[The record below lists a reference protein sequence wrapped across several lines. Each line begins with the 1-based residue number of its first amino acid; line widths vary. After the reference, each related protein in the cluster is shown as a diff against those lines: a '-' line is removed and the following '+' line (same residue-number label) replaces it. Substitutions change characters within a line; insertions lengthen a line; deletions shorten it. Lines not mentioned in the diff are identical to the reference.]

1 MALNEFEN
9 AVIHVDAPGM
19 YTTIQ
24 DIGRVGYQ
32 QYGMPVAGPMD
43 SESYLL
49 GQALVGNTKPAGALE
64 CTILPPTLTV
74 KGTCIVAF
82 TGADMQ
88 PTINN
93 VVVPRYIPFVC
104 HEGDVISGGFSQCG
118 VRMYIAFS
126 GGIDVPEINGSV
138 STHTKAKIGGL
149 EGRQLKAGD
158 EFGIKPF
165 TRETVHVCD
174 YYGEGHNLFNTAL
187 YNRGGRECHE
197 SLRVVLGDQAKYFTK
212 KGIKTFG
219 SKIYTLTMQC
229 DRMGF
234 RLDGPVIE
242 HVDSADIISDG
253 AVFGSIQVPSDG
265 NPIVLM
271 ADRQTTGG
279 YTKIGTIITA
289 DLPRLSQ
296 LPVGDG
302 IHFDIVTIEEAQDIY
317 RTYMKRLDKR
327 MQLAYEQ
334 STYVFKVR
342 NNI

>member
-1 MALNEFEN
+1 MALNSFKK
-9 AVIHVDAPGM
+9 ASIYVDGPGM

-24 DIGRVGYQ
+24 DAGRVGYQ

-49 GQALVGNTKPAGALE
+49 GQALVGNKEPLGALE
-64 CTILPPTLTV
+64 CTVLPPTLTV
-74 KGTCIVAF
+74 QGTCIVAF
-82 TGADMQ
+82 TGADMH

-93 VVVPRYIPFVC
+93 IVVPRYIPFIC
-104 HEGDVISGGFSQCG
+104 HEGVIISGSFSQCG

-126 GGIDVPEINGSV
+126 GGIDVPTINGSV

-149 EGRQLKAGD
+149 EGRPLQAGD
-158 EFGIKPF
+158 QFGINAF
-165 TRETVHVCD
+165 DRDEVHVCD
-174 YYGEGHNLFNTAL
+174 FYGGHNLFNTAL

-197 SLRVVLGDQAKYFTK
+197 PLRVVLGNQAKYFTE
-212 KGIKTFG
+212 KGIKTFS
-219 SKIYTLTMQC
+219 SKIYTLTVQC

-242 HVDSADIISDG
+242 HIDGADIISDG

-279 YTKIGTIITA
+279 YTKIGTVITA

-302 IHFDIVTIEEAQDIY
+302 IHFDIISVEEAQAIY
-317 RTYMKRLDKR
+317 RTYMKRLHKR
-327 MQLAYEQ
+327 IQLAHEQ
-334 STYVFKVR
+334 SVYAFNVT
-342 NNI
+342 

>member
-19 YTTIQ
+19 YTTVQ
-24 DIGRVGYQ
+24 DAGRVGYQ

-49 GQALVGNTKPAGALE
+49 GQALVGNSKPVGALE

-74 KGTCIVAF
+74 KGTCLVAF

-149 EGRQLKAGD
+149 EGRHLQAGD

-165 TRETVHVCD
+165 TRDEVHVC
-174 YYGEGHNLFNTAL
+174 E
-187 YNRGGRECHE
+187 
-197 SLRVVLGDQAKYFTK
+197 
-212 KGIKTFG
+212 
-219 SKIYTLTMQC
+219 
-229 DRMGF
+229 
-234 RLDGPVIE
+234 
-242 HVDSADIISDG
+242 
-253 AVFGSIQVPSDG
+253 
-265 NPIVLM
+265 
-271 ADRQTTGG
+271 
-279 YTKIGTIITA
+279 
-289 DLPRLSQ
+289 
-296 LPVGDG
+296 
-302 IHFDIVTIEEAQDIY
+302 Y
-317 RTYMKRLDKR
+317 R
-327 MQLAYEQ
+327 
-334 STYVFKVR
+334 
-342 NNI
+342 

>member
-1 MALNEFEN
+1 MALNEFKN
-9 AVIHVDAPGM
+9 AVIHVDTPGM

-24 DIGRVGYQ
+24 DEGRVGYQ

-49 GQALVGNTKPAGALE
+49 GQALVGNGEPVGALE
-64 CTILPPTLTV
+64 CTVLPPTLTV

-149 EGRQLKAGD
+149 EGRPLQAGD
-158 EFGIKPF
+158 EIGIKSF
-165 TRETVHVCD
+165 TRETVHMYD

-197 SLRVVLGDQAKYFTK
+197 PLRVVLGDQAKHFTE

-219 SKIYTLTMQC
+219 SKLYTLTMQC

-265 NPIVLM
+265 TPIVLM

-302 IHFDIVTIEEAQDIY
+302 IHFDIVSIEEAQDIY
-317 RTYMKRLDKR
+317 RTYMKRLHKR
-327 MQLAYEQ
+327 MQLACEQ
-334 STYVFKVR
+334 STYVFKV
-342 NNI
+342 N

>member
-1 MALNEFEN
+1 MGINEFK
-9 AVIHVDAPGM
+9 AALIRVDAPGM

-24 DIGRVGYQ
+24 DSGRVGFQ

-49 GQALVGNTKPAGALE
+49 GQALVGNTTPFGALE
-64 CTILPPTLTV
+64 CTVLPPTLTV
-74 KGTCIVAF
+74 QGTCIVAF
-82 TGADMQ
+82 TGADMH

-93 VVVPRYIPFVC
+93 VVVPRYIPFIC
-104 HEGDVISGGFSQCG
+104 HEGDIISGGFSQCG

-126 GGIDVPEINGSV
+126 GGIDVPAINGSV
-138 STHTKAKIGGL
+138 STHIKAKIGGI
-149 EGRQLKAGD
+149 EGRPLQAGD
-158 EFGIKPF
+158 QFCINTF
-165 TRETVHVCD
+165 TRDKVHVCD
-174 YYGEGHNLFNTAL
+174 FYGTHKLFNTAL

-197 SLRVVLGDQAKYFTK
+197 PLRVVLGEQAKYFTE

-219 SKIYTLTMQC
+219 SKIYTLTVQC

-242 HVDSADIISDG
+242 HIDSADIISDG

-265 NPIVLM
+265 NPIILM

-302 IHFDIVTIEEAQDIY
+302 IHFDIISVEESQEIY
-317 RTYMKRLDKR
+317 RTYMKRLYKR
-327 MQLAYEQ
+327 IQLAHEQ
-334 STYVFKVR
+334 SLYVFKLR
-342 NNI
+342 

>member
-49 GQALVGNTKPAGALE
+49 GQALVGNVEPVGALE
-64 CTILPPTLTV
+64 CTVLPPTLTV

-149 EGRQLKAGD
+149 EGRQLKSGD

-197 SLRVVLGDQAKYFTK
+197 SLRVVLGEQAKYFTE

-253 AVFGSIQVPSDG
+253 AVFGSIQVPSNG
-265 NPIVLM
+265 HPIVLM

-302 IHFDIVTIEEAQDIY
+302 INFNIVTIDEAQEIY
-317 RTYMKRLDKR
+317 RAYMERLHKRIT
-327 MQLAYEQ
+327 LAHEQ
-334 STYVFKVR
+334 STYVFKLNTV
-342 NNI
+342 I

>member
-1 MALNEFEN
+1 MALNSFKK
-9 AVIHVDAPGM
+9 ASIHVDGPGM

-24 DIGRVGYQ
+24 DAGRVGYQ

-49 GQALVGNTKPAGALE
+49 GQALVGNKELLGALE
-64 CTILPPTLTV
+64 CTVLPPTLTV
-74 KGTCIVAF
+74 QGTCIVAF
-82 TGADMQ
+82 TGADMH

-93 VVVPRYIPFVC
+93 IVVPRYIPFIC
-104 HEGDVISGGFSQCG
+104 HEGDIISGSFSQCG

-126 GGIDVPEINGSV
+126 GGIDVPTINGSV

-149 EGRQLKAGD
+149 EGRPLQAGD
-158 EFGIKPF
+158 QFGIKAF
-165 TRETVHVCD
+165 TRDEVNVCD
-174 YYGEGHNLFNTAL
+174 FYDGHNLFNIAL

-197 SLRVVLGDQAKYFTK
+197 PLRVVLGNQAKYFTE

-219 SKIYTLTMQC
+219 SKIYTLTVQC
-229 DRMGF
+229 DRMG
-234 RLDGPVIE
+234 LDGPVIE
-242 HVDSADIISDG
+242 HIDGADIISDG

-279 YTKIGTIITA
+279 YTKIGTVITA

-302 IHFDIVTIEEAQDIY
+302 IHFDIISVEEAQAIY
-317 RTYMKRLDKR
+317 RTYMKRLHKR
-327 MQLAYEQ
+327 IQLAHEQ
-334 STYVFKVR
+334 SVYAFNVT
-342 NNI
+342 

>member
-1 MALNEFEN
+1 MALNEFTN
-9 AVIHVDAPGM
+9 AVIHVDTPGM

-24 DIGRVGYQ
+24 DIGRMGYQ

-49 GQALVGNTKPAGALE
+49 GQALVGNVKPVGALE
-64 CTILPPTLTV
+64 CTLLPPTVTV

-82 TGADMQ
+82 TGADME
-88 PTINN
+88 PTING
-93 VVVPRYIPFVC
+93 VRVPRYIPIIC

-149 EGRQLKAGD
+149 EGRPLQAGD
-158 EFGIKPF
+158 EIGIKSF

-174 YYGEGHNLFNTAL
+174 YYGEGNNLFNTAL

-197 SLRVVLGDQAKYFTK
+197 PLRVVLGDQAKHFTEN
-212 KGIKTFG
+212 GIKTFG
-219 SKIYTLTMQC
+219 SKIYTLTIQC

-302 IHFDIVTIEEAQDIY
+302 IHFDIVSIEEAQDIY
-317 RTYMKRLDKR
+317 REYMRNLHKKIN
-327 MQLAYEQ
+327 LAREQ
-334 STYVFKVR
+334 NTYVFLMKTK
-342 NNI
+342 

>member
-1 MALNEFEN
+1 VALNSFKK
-9 AVIHVDAPGM
+9 ASIHVDGPGM

-24 DIGRVGYQ
+24 DAGRVGYQ

-49 GQALVGNTKPAGALE
+49 GQALVGNKEPLGALE
-64 CTILPPTLTV
+64 CTVLPPTLTV
-74 KGTCIVAF
+74 QGTCIVAF
-82 TGADMQ
+82 TGADMH

-93 VVVPRYIPFVC
+93 IVVPRYIPFIC
-104 HEGDVISGGFSQCG
+104 HEGDIISGGFSQCG

-126 GGIDVPEINGSV
+126 GGIDVPAINGSV
-138 STHTKAKIGGL
+138 STHTKAKIGGF
-149 EGRQLKAGD
+149 EGRPLQAGD
-158 EFGIKPF
+158 QFGIKAF
-165 TRETVHVCD
+165 IRDEVNVCNF
-174 YYGEGHNLFNTAL
+174 YGGHNLFNTAL

-197 SLRVVLGDQAKYFTK
+197 PLRVVLGEQATYFTK
-212 KGIKTFG
+212 NGIKTFG
-219 SKIYTLTMQC
+219 SKIYTLTVQC

-242 HVDSADIISDG
+242 HIDGADIISDG

-279 YTKIGTIITA
+279 YTKIGTVITA

-296 LPVGDG
+296 LPIGDG
-302 IHFDIVTIEEAQDIY
+302 IHFDIVSVEEAQAIY
-317 RTYMKRLDKR
+317 RTYMKRLHKR
-327 MQLAYEQ
+327 IQLAHEQ
-334 STYVFKVR
+334 SVYAFNVT
-342 NNI
+342 

>member
-1 MALNEFEN
+1 MAINNFQKSSIYINE
-9 AVIHVDAPGM
+9 PGM

-24 DIGRVGYQ
+24 DEGRVGFQ

-49 GQALVGNTKPAGALE
+49 GQALVGNVKPAGALE
-64 CTILPPTLTV
+64 CTLLPPTLTV

-82 TGADMQ
+82 TGADME
-88 PTINN
+88 PTIND
-93 VVVPRYIPFVC
+93 VQVPRYIPILC
-104 HEGDVISGGFSQCG
+104 HDGDVISGGFSQCG

-126 GGIDVPEINGSV
+126 GGIDVPSINGSV

-149 EGRQLKAGD
+149 EGRPLQKAD
-158 EFGIKPF
+158 ELGVKAF
-165 TRETVHVCD
+165 TRDNLYVCD
-174 YYGEGHNLFNTAL
+174 YRGEEHTLFNTVL

-197 SLRVVLGDQAKYFTK
+197 PLRVVLGDQAKHFTE
-212 KGIKTFG
+212 KGIKTFNNN
-219 SKIYTLTMQC
+219 IYTLSVEC

-234 RLDGPVIE
+234 RLDGPEIE
-242 HVDSADIISDG
+242 HVVSADIISDG
-253 AVFGSIQVPSDG
+253 AVFGSIQVPSNG
-265 NPIVLM
+265 HPIVLM

-302 IHFDIVTIEEAQDIY
+302 VNFNIVAVEEAQIIY
-317 RTYMKRLDKR
+317 RSYMQNLHSRIRLGFN
-327 MQLAYEQ
+327 Q
-334 STYVFKVR
+334 STYVFTV
-342 NNI
+342 NT

>member
-1 MALNEFEN
+1 MAINEFKPASIYVN
-9 AVIHVDAPGM
+9 APGM

-24 DIGRVGYQ
+24 DEGRVGFQ

-49 GQALVGNTKPAGALE
+49 GQALVGNVKRVGALE
-64 CTILPPTLTV
+64 CTLLPPTLTV

-104 HEGDVISGGFSQCG
+104 HEGDIISGGFSQCG

-149 EGRQLKAGD
+149 EDRPLQAGD
-158 EFGIKPF
+158 KFGIKSF
-165 TRETVHVCD
+165 TRDTVHVCD
-174 YYGEGHNLFNTAL
+174 YYGEGHNLFNTVL

-197 SLRVVLGDQAKYFTK
+197 PLRVVLGEQAKHFTEN
-212 KGIKTFG
+212 GIKTFG
-219 SKIYTLTMQC
+219 SKIYTLTVQC

-234 RLDGPVIE
+234 RLDGPIIE

-302 IHFDIVTIEEAQDIY
+302 IHFDIVSIEEAQDIY
-317 RTYMKRLDKR
+317 RTYMKRLHKR

-334 STYVFKVR
+334 STYVFKV
-342 NNI
+342 N

>member
-1 MALNEFEN
+1 MALNSFKK
-9 AVIHVDAPGM
+9 ASIHVDGPGM

-24 DIGRVGYQ
+24 DAGRVGYQ

-49 GQALVGNTKPAGALE
+49 GQALVGNKELLGALE
-64 CTILPPTLTV
+64 CTVLPPTLTV
-74 KGTCIVAF
+74 QGTCIVAF
-82 TGADMQ
+82 TGADMH

-93 VVVPRYIPFVC
+93 IVVPRYIPFIC
-104 HEGDVISGGFSQCG
+104 HEGDIISGSFSQCG

-126 GGIDVPEINGSV
+126 GGIDVPAINGSV

-149 EGRQLKAGD
+149 EGRPLQTGD
-158 EFGIKPF
+158 QFGINAF
-165 TRETVHVCD
+165 TRDEVNVCD
-174 YYGEGHNLFNTAL
+174 FYDGHNLFNIAL
-187 YNRGGRECHE
+187 YNRG
-197 SLRVVLGDQAKYFTK
+197 VVLGEQAKYFTE

-219 SKIYTLTMQC
+219 SKIYTLTVQC

-242 HVDSADIISDG
+242 HIDGADIISDG

-279 YTKIGTIITA
+279 YTKIGTVITA

-302 IHFDIVTIEEAQDIY
+302 IHFDIISVEEAQAIY
-317 RTYMKRLDKR
+317 RTYMKRLHKR
-327 MQLAYEQ
+327 IQLAHEQ
-334 STYVFKVR
+334 SVYAFNVT
-342 NNI
+342 

>member
-9 AVIHVDAPGM
+9 AVIHVDTPGM

-24 DIGRVGYQ
+24 DIGRTGYQ

-49 GQALVGNTKPAGALE
+49 GQALVGNVEPVGALE
-64 CTILPPTLTV
+64 CTLLPPTLTV

-93 VVVPRYIPFVC
+93 VVVPRYIPFIC

-149 EGRQLKAGD
+149 EGRPLQAGD
-158 EFGIKPF
+158 EIGIKSF

-174 YYGEGHNLFNTAL
+174 YYGEGNNLFNTAL

-197 SLRVVLGDQAKYFTK
+197 PLRVVLGDQAKHFTE
-212 KGIKTFG
+212 KGIKTF
-219 SKIYTLTMQC
+219 SNNIYTLTVEC

-253 AVFGSIQVPSDG
+253 AVFGSIQVPSNG
-265 NPIVLM
+265 HPIVLM

-302 IHFDIVTIEEAQDIY
+302 INFNLVSIEEAQDIY
-317 RTYMKRLDKR
+317 RSYMKRLHKR
-327 MQLAYEQ
+327 MQLAHEQ
-334 STYVFKVR
+334 STYVFKVH
-342 NNI
+342 

>member
-24 DIGRVGYQ
+24 DIGRMGYQ

-49 GQALVGNTKPAGALE
+49 GQALVGNVEPVGALE
-64 CTILPPTLTV
+64 CTVLPPTLTV
-74 KGTCIVAF
+74 KDTCIVAF

-126 GGIDVPEINGSV
+126 GGINVPEINGSV

-149 EGRQLKAGD
+149 EGRPLQAGD
-158 EFGIKPF
+158 EIGIKAF
-165 TRETVHVCD
+165 TRETVHICD
-174 YYGEGHNLFNTAL
+174 YYGEGNNLFNTAL

-197 SLRVVLGDQAKYFTK
+197 PLRVVLGDQAKHFTE
-212 KGIKTFG
+212 KGIKTF
-219 SKIYTLTMQC
+219 SNNIYTLTVEC

-253 AVFGSIQVPSDG
+253 DVFGSIQVPSDG
-265 NPIVLM
+265 HPIVLM

-302 IHFDIVTIEEAQDIY
+302 INFNLVSIEEAQDIY
-317 RTYMKRLDKR
+317 RAYMDRLHKR

-334 STYVFKVR
+334 STYVFKVH
-342 NNI
+342 

>member
-1 MALNEFEN
+1 MALNEFKN
-9 AVIHVDAPGM
+9 AVIHVDTPGM

-24 DIGRVGYQ
+24 DEGRVGYQ

-49 GQALVGNTKPAGALE
+49 GQALVGNGEPVGALE
-64 CTILPPTLTV
+64 CTVLPPTLTV

-149 EGRQLKAGD
+149 EGRPLQAGD
-158 EFGIKPF
+158 EIGIKSF
-165 TRETVHVCD
+165 TRETVHMYD

-187 YNRGGRECHE
+187 YNHGGRECHE
-197 SLRVVLGDQAKYFTK
+197 PLRVVLGDQAKHFTE

-219 SKIYTLTMQC
+219 SKLYTLTMQC

-265 NPIVLM
+265 TPIVLM

-302 IHFDIVTIEEAQDIY
+302 IHFDIVSIEEAQDIY
-317 RTYMKRLDKR
+317 RTYMKRLHKR
-327 MQLAYEQ
+327 MQLACEQ
-334 STYVFKVR
+334 STYVFKV
-342 NNI
+342 N

>member
-1 MALNEFEN
+1 MALNEFKN
-9 AVIHVDAPGM
+9 ALVHVDAPGM

-24 DIGRVGYQ
+24 DEGRVGYQ

-49 GQALVGNTKPAGALE
+49 GQALVGNVEPVGALE
-64 CTILPPTLTV
+64 CTVLPPTLTI

-149 EGRQLKAGD
+149 EGRPLQAGD
-158 EFGIKPF
+158 EIGIKSF
-165 TRETVHVCD
+165 TREIVHVCD
-174 YYGEGHNLFNTAL
+174 YYGEGYNLFNTAL

-197 SLRVVLGDQAKYFTK
+197 PLRVVLGDQAKYFTES
-212 KGIKTFG
+212 GIKTFG
-219 SKIYTLTMQC
+219 SKIYTLTVQC

-279 YTKIGTIITA
+279 YTKIGTIITT

-302 IHFDIVTIEEAQDIY
+302 IHFDIVSIEEAQDIY

-334 STYVFKVR
+334 SSYVFKV
-342 NNI
+342 N

>member
-1 MALNEFEN
+1 MIYVDINEFQR
-9 AVIHVDAPGM
+9 ALIRVDAPGM

-24 DIGRVGYQ
+24 DLGRIGFQ

-49 GQALVGNTKPAGALE
+49 GQALVGNKEPLGALE
-64 CTILPPTLTV
+64 CTVLPPTLTV
-74 KGTCIVAF
+74 QGTCIVAF
-82 TGADMQ
+82 TGADMH

-93 VVVPRYIPFVC
+93 LVVPRYIPFIC
-104 HEGDVISGGFSQCG
+104 HEGDIISGGFSQCG

-126 GGIDVPEINGSV
+126 GGIDVPAINGSV
-138 STHTKAKIGGL
+138 STHTKAKIGGF
-149 EGRQLKAGD
+149 EGRSLQAGD
-158 EFGIKPF
+158 QFGIKAF
-165 TRETVHVCD
+165 TRDEVNVCD
-174 YYGEGHNLFNTAL
+174 FYGGHNLFNTAL

-197 SLRVVLGDQAKYFTK
+197 PLRVVLGNQAKYFTE
-212 KGIKTFG
+212 KGIRTFV
-219 SKIYTLTMQC
+219 SKIYTLTVQC

-242 HVDSADIISDG
+242 HIDGADIISDG

-279 YTKIGTIITA
+279 YTKIGTVITA

-302 IHFDIVTIEEAQDIY
+302 IHFDIVSVEEAQAIY
-317 RTYMKRLDKR
+317 RTYMKRLHKR
-327 MQLAYEQ
+327 IQLAHEQ
-334 STYVFKVR
+334 SVYAFNVT
-342 NNI
+342 

>member
-1 MALNEFEN
+1 MALNEFKN
-9 AVIHVDAPGM
+9 AIIHVDTPGM

-49 GQALVGNTKPAGALE
+49 GQALVGNVEPVGALE
-64 CTILPPTLTV
+64 CTLLPPTLTI

-93 VVVPRYIPFVC
+93 VVVPRYIPFIC

-149 EGRQLKAGD
+149 EGRPLQAED
-158 EFGIKPF
+158 EIGIKSF

-197 SLRVVLGDQAKYFTK
+197 PLRVVLGDQAKYFTDN
-212 KGIKTFG
+212 GIKTFG
-219 SKIYTLTMQC
+219 SKIYTLTIQC

-302 IHFDIVTIEEAQDIY
+302 IHFDIVSIEEAQDIY
-317 RTYMKRLDKR
+317 RTYMKRLHKR

-334 STYVFKVR
+334 STYVFNVR

>member
-1 MALNEFEN
+1 MALNSFKK
-9 AVIHVDAPGM
+9 ASIHVDGPGM

-24 DIGRVGYQ
+24 DAGRVGYQ

-49 GQALVGNTKPAGALE
+49 GQALVGNKEPLGALE
-64 CTILPPTLTV
+64 CTVLPPTLMV
-74 KGTCIVAF
+74 QGTCIVAF
-82 TGADMQ
+82 TGADMH

-93 VVVPRYIPFVC
+93 IVVPRYIPFIC
-104 HEGDVISGGFSQCG
+104 HEGDIISGSFSQCG

-126 GGIDVPEINGSV
+126 GGIDVPTINGSV
-138 STHTKAKIGGL
+138 STHTK
-149 EGRQLKAGD
+149 GRSLQAGD
-158 EFGIKPF
+158 QFGIKAF
-165 TRETVHVCD
+165 TRDEVNVCD
-174 YYGEGHNLFNTAL
+174 FYGGHNLFNTAL

-197 SLRVVLGDQAKYFTK
+197 PLRVVLGNQAKYFTE

-219 SKIYTLTMQC
+219 SKIYTLTVQC

-242 HVDSADIISDG
+242 HIDGADIISDG

-279 YTKIGTIITA
+279 YTKIGTVITA

-302 IHFDIVTIEEAQDIY
+302 IHFDIISVEEAQAIY
-317 RTYMKRLDKR
+317 RTYMKRLHKR
-327 MQLAYEQ
+327 IQLAHEQ
-334 STYVFKVR
+334 SVYAFNVT
-342 NNI
+342 

>member
-1 MALNEFEN
+1 
-9 AVIHVDAPGM
+9 
-19 YTTIQ
+19 
-24 DIGRVGYQ
+24 
-32 QYGMPVAGPMD
+32 
-43 SESYLL
+43 
-49 GQALVGNTKPAGALE
+49 
-64 CTILPPTLTV
+64 
-74 KGTCIVAF
+74 
-82 TGADMQ
+82 MQ

-149 EGRQLKAGD
+149 EGRHLQAGD

-165 TRETVHVCD
+165 TPKEIHICEYR
-174 YYGEGHNLFNTAL
+174 GEGHNLFNTVL

-197 SLRVVLGDQAKYFTK
+197 PLRVVLGDQARYFTE

-219 SKIYTLTMQC
+219 TELYTLTMQC

-234 RLDGPVIE
+234 RLDGPEIE

-302 IHFDIVTIEEAQDIY
+302 ISFNLVSIEEAQSIY
-317 RTYMKRLDKR
+317 RAYIDRLHKRIK
-327 MQLAYEQ
+327 LAHEQ
-334 STYVFKVR
+334 SIYVFKVR
-342 NNI
+342 NKI

>member
-1 MALNEFEN
+1 MALNKFEN

-49 GQALVGNTKPAGALE
+49 GQALVGNTEPVGALE

-158 EFGIKPF
+158 EFGIKSL
-165 TRETVHVCD
+165 TREAVHVCD
-174 YYGEGHNLFNTAL
+174 YYGEGHNLFNTVL
-187 YNRGGRECHE
+187 YNRGGREYHE
-197 SLRVVLGDQAKYFTK
+197 PLRVVLGEQAKHFTEN
-212 KGIKTFG
+212 GIKTFG
-219 SKIYTLTMQC
+219 SKIYTLTVQC

-234 RLDGPVIE
+234 RLD
-242 HVDSADIISDG
+242 
-253 AVFGSIQVPSDG
+253 
-265 NPIVLM
+265 
-271 ADRQTTGG
+271 
-279 YTKIGTIITA
+279 
-289 DLPRLSQ
+289 LS
-296 LPVGDG
+296 L
-302 IHFDIVTIEEAQDIY
+302 IHI
-317 RTYMKRLDKR
+317 
-327 MQLAYEQ
+327 
-334 STYVFKVR
+334 
-342 NNI
+342 

>member
-1 MALNEFEN
+1 M
-9 AVIHVDAPGM
+9 M
-19 YTTIQ
+19 TTVQ
-24 DIGRVGYQ
+24 DGGRVGCQ

-43 SESYLL
+43 GESYAI
-49 GQALVGNTKPAGALE
+49 GQALVGNTTPVGALE
-64 CTILPPTLTV
+64 CTVLSPTLKV

-82 TGADMQ
+82 TGADMR

-93 VVVPRYIPFVC
+93 VEVPRYIPFVC
-104 HEGDVISGGFSQCG
+104 HNGDVISGSFSQCG

-149 EGRQLKAGD
+149 EGRPLQAGD
-158 EFGIKPF
+158 KFGIKSF
-165 TRETVHVCD
+165 TRDTVHVCD
-174 YYGEGHNLFNTAL
+174 YYGEGHNLFNTVL

-197 SLRVVLGDQAKYFTK
+197 PLRVVLGEQAKHFTEN
-212 KGIKTFG
+212 GIKTFG
-219 SKIYTLTMQC
+219 SKIYTLTVQC

-234 RLDGPVIE
+234 RLDGPIIE

-302 IHFDIVTIEEAQDIY
+302 IHFDIVSIEDAQDIY
-317 RTYMKRLDKR
+317 RTYMKRLHKR

-334 STYVFKVR
+334 STYVFKV
-342 NNI
+342 N

>member
-1 MALNEFEN
+1 MIYVALNEFEN

-24 DIGRVGYQ
+24 DIGRMGYQ

-49 GQALVGNTKPAGALE
+49 GQALVGNVKPVGALE
-64 CTILPPTLTV
+64 CTLLPPTVIV

-93 VVVPRYIPFVC
+93 VVVPRYIPFIC

-149 EGRQLKAGD
+149 EGRPLQAGD
-158 EFGIKPF
+158 EIGIKSF
-165 TRETVHVCD
+165 TRETVHVCG

-197 SLRVVLGDQAKYFTK
+197 PLRVVLGDQAKYFTEN
-212 KGIKTFG
+212 GIKTF
-219 SKIYTLTMQC
+219 SDNIYTLSVEC

-234 RLDGPVIE
+234 RLDGPSIE

-253 AVFGSIQVPSDG
+253 AVFGSIQVPSNG
-265 NPIVLM
+265 HPIVLM

-302 IHFDIVTIEEAQDIY
+302 INFNLVSIEEAQDIY
-317 RTYMKRLDKR
+317 RAYMDRLHKR
-327 MQLAYEQ
+327 MELAYEQ
-334 STYVFKVR
+334 STYVFKVH
-342 NNI
+342 